1 MKIFSSG
8 YNSVQSDLVCK
19 GQTRLMTMCVQDRF
33 LESKG
38 LLLRTEHPECISLFP
53 ALLWSLEIGHNG
65 SLYTINPANA
75 SNWDIFFS
83 WKSIYQHTTESGF
96 TSALVRTTFRKLRS
110 WHLVPSLPGKYM
122 GKQWKQWQT
131 LFSWAL
137 KITAD
142 GDCSQGGREPWG

>member
-53 ALLWSLEIGHNG
+53 ALLWSLETGHNR
-65 SLYTINPANA
+65 SFYTTNLENA
-75 SNWDIFFS
+75 VSWDIFFS
-83 WKSIYQHTTESGF
+83 WRAVLRHLPVRHWIWTNPWCRLARGKGVYIHRGRGQEKASGGS
-96 TSALVRTTFRKLRS
+96 SAVRCLGVLSRIM
-110 WHLVPSLPGKYM
+110 LVPQHVGVKHS
-122 GKQWKQWQT
+122 
-131 LFSWAL
+131 A
-137 KITAD
+137 
-142 GDCSQGGREPWG
+142 